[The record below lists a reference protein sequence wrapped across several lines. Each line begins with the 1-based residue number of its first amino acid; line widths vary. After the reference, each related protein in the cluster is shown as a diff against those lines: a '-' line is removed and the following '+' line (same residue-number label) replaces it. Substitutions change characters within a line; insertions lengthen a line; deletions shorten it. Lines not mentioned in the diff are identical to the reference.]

1 MDPYGKTYQ
10 VRPDHLHIPLH
21 NLDAEPGHMHPHP
34 MHRHDVGLHL
44 PEEPMFQQL
53 GGPDV
58 GCAVAAHFDEA
69 GHDLDG
75 GEGGG
80 EGVGVCAEGL
90 GCACS
95 LVMLFR
101 GGGEGGGG
109 GGEVLGS

>member
-1 MDPYGKTYQ
+1 
-10 VRPDHLHIPLH
+10 
-21 NLDAEPGHMHPHP
+21 
-34 MHRHDVGLHL
+34 
-44 PEEPMFQQL
+44 MFQQL

-95 LVMLFR
+95 LVMLFI
-101 GGGEGGGG
+101 GGGQRCWGVREMEKGVRGRFSCSVRRWRGF
-109 GGEVLGS
+109 LAI